1 MKKSVLL
8 AICMCLLTACYTPM
22 NNSGVSTSKPWI
34 DVSGT
39 RLDSKGDQYDS
50 CVKFNLRF
58 WPQEAQERINLSKS
72 CITACC
78 WRSEQNEVVLDF
90 NKEFEKEL
98 AQKGRAR
105 KYTPGKVTLKVTHSN
120 FVNLTK
126 VSVSPSRAI
135 NNKGLLKLTY
145 EEVENPTRLAQL
157 QHGGHIERSA
167 PTEPL
172 TAPGPSPVQTYTAS
186 PSQVIVK
193 SSTISVTKTT
203 PKVETS
209 PQADYAKSLLQ
220 RTYGTHI
227 DTYFYQMNKS
237 YRKQGAVFMISDR
250 LLQASTYGKG
260 MYVVTCHAKARTG
273 IEEKQLKASDFSC
286 GKWIVDTQKNR
297 VIPYDT
303 KAKNI
308 AHLSL
313 N

>member
-1 MKKSVLL
+1 MI
-8 AICMCLLTACYTPM
+8 AACYTPM
-22 NNSGVSTSKPWI
+22 NNSGVSTNKPWL

-39 RLDSKGDQYDS
+39 RLDAKGEQYDS

-58 WPQEAQERINLSKS
+58 WPQEAAQRINLSKS

-78 WRSEQNEVVLDF
+78 WRSEQNEIVLDF
-90 NKEFEKEL
+90 NKDFEKEL
-98 AQKGRAR
+98 AAQGRAR

-126 VSVSPSRAI
+126 VSVSPARAI
-135 NNKGLLKLTY
+135 NNKGLLKLSY
-145 EEVENPTRLAQL
+145 EEVENPSRLAQL
-157 QHGGHIERSA
+157 QQPVRNERVTPA
-167 PTEPL
+167 ETL
-172 TAPGPSPVQTYTAS
+172 TAPGPSPVQTYLTSS
-186 PSQVIVK
+186 PQTTK
-193 SSTISVTKTT
+193 SSASSAKITAKI
-203 PKVETS
+203 ETS
-209 PQADYAKSLLQ
+209 PQADSAKNLLQ

-250 LLQASTYGKG
+250 LLQASTYGQG
-260 MYVVTCHAKARTG
+260 IYVVTCHAKARTG

-286 GKWIVDTQKNR
+286 GKWLVDTQKNR
-297 VIPYDT
+297 VTPYDT